1 MTARAEGY
9 ATGRARRDQI
19 VESATELF
27 ARVGYRHATILQIA
41 QHVGISRTGLLHHF
55 ASKEALLEA
64 VLARRD
70 AEDMARFRPSAD
82 DGTGLATMRAWV
94 ELSRYN
100 ASVPHLVSLYAVLSA
115 EACDPRHPAHDY
127 FAQRYA
133 RTVGGFERVLTKAAA
148 AGLLVPGTDPA
159 VEARALVALMD
170 GLQIQW
176 LLDPD
181 PSLMGDVL
189 AAKLQQLLVVP
200 LLDPAVVGRAPG

>member
-1 MTARAEGY
+1 MTARADGY
-9 ATGRARRDQI
+9 ATGRARRDLI

-27 ARVGYRHATILQIA
+27 ARVGYRHATVLQIA

-55 ASKEALLEA
+55 PSKEALLEA

-70 AEDMARFRPSAD
+70 ADDLARFRPISD
-82 DGTGLATMRAWV
+82 DGMGLAAMRSWV

-115 EACDPRHPAHDY
+115 EASDPGHPAHDY
-127 FAQRYA
+127 FLRRYEA
-133 RTVGGFERVLTKAAA
+133 TVGGFERVLTRASA
-148 AGLLVPGTDPA
+148 AGLLVPDIDPA

-189 AAKLQQLLVVP
+189 AAKLQQLLTVP
-200 LLDPAVVGRAPG
+200 L

>member
-1 MTARAEGY
+1 MAARAEGY

-19 VESATELF
+19 VAAATELF

-55 ASKEALLEA
+55 PSNELLLEA

-70 AEDMARFRPSAD
+70 ADDLARFRPISD
-82 DGTGLATMRAWV
+82 DGTGLAAMRAWV
-94 ELSRYN
+94 GLSRYN
-100 ASVPHLVSLYAVLSA
+100 ASVPHLVALYAVLSA
-115 EACDPRHPAHDY
+115 EASDPGHPAHEH
-127 FAQRYA
+127 FVQRYA
-133 RTVGGFERVLTKAAA
+133 RTVAGFERVLEKAGR
-148 AGLLVPGTDPA
+148 AGLLVPGADPA

-181 PSLMGDVL
+181 PSLMGDTL
-189 AAKLQQLLVVP
+189 AVKLQQLLTVP
-200 LLDPAVVGRAPG
+200 LF

>member
-1 MTARAEGY
+1 MTSRAEGY

-19 VESATELF
+19 VEAATELF
-27 ARVGYRHATILQIA
+27 ARIGYRHATVLQIA

-55 ASKEALLEA
+55 GSKEALLEA

-70 AEDMARFRPSAD
+70 ADDAARFRPSVD
-82 DGTGLATMRAWV
+82 DGTGLGAMRAWV

-100 ASVPHLVSLYAVLSA
+100 ATVPHLVALYAVLSA
-115 EACDPRHPAHDY
+115 EASDPEHPAHDY
-127 FAQRYA
+127 FVQRYA
-133 RTVGGFERVLTKAAA
+133 RTVGGFERVLAQAAS
-148 AGLLVPGTDPA
+148 AGLLVEGTDAA

-181 PSLMGDVL
+181 ARLMGGVL
-189 AAKLQQLLVVP
+189 AAKLQQLLTVP
-200 LLDPAVVGRAPG
+200 LFS